1 MPCCTKKR
9 AKGKRITNMYKWWIK
24 EDFKGERKRQE
35 KKNNFDTKG
44 VWEGLRRLKAERE
57 KEKER

>member
-1 MPCCTKKR
+1 
-9 AKGKRITNMYKWWIK
+9 MYKWWIK